1 MTESTD
7 RDLKELKNAIEQNSQ
22 AIADLTT
29 SISGLREEVRVGF
42 TKLEGRVNN
51 IETKLDG
58 KVEMMK
64 SELRV
69 VDVKLEERTRMGFW
83 GILVR
88 GVPVLVLVGLFIA
101 FLLS

>member
-7 RDLKELKNAIEQNSQ
+7 RDIKELKNAIEQNSQ

-29 SISGLREEVRVGF
+29 SIAGLREEVRVGF

-58 KVEMMK
+58 KVEVMK

-69 VDVKLEERTRMGFW
+69 VDVKLEERTRIGFW
-83 GILVR
+83 GILLR
-88 GVPVLVLVGLFIA
+88 GIPVLVVVGLVVA